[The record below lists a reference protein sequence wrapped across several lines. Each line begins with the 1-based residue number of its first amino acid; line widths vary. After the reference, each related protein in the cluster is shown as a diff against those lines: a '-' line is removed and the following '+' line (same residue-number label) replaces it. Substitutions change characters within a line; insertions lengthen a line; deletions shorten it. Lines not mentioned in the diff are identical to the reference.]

1 MKMSREKFIKSFYLF
16 GPSELDRK
24 KIKTIAKYKTVIK
37 SSSYDKDV
45 EDNAVAL
52 LCLPDGI
59 KQRSMDEADEL
70 KQLFHS
76 FLVTKENGLR
86 VYGSALVVWDEI
98 YDEQTKQSSYF
109 SKALCLVTELPFIFS
124 TERILNYIW
133 RNKCSIEIIKLI
145 CNVNLPTQGR
155 SLCLKL
161 PYLSPD
167 GQPGELCTPFRRKSS
182 LGSENS
188 RFNELRYNEQSRF
201 ADKKSRSREPDDLAS
216 IHIYAGTKS
225 LPLFDYSLRYLFT
238 EVLSVENF
246 LIAFTATLL
255 EFQIL
260 ITSSSL
266 SKLMLVSESL
276 INLILPFKYQHVY
289 APILPSKLGLHYLDA
304 PTPYIFGVLN
314 YDEKFQSLNSSSGAF
329 SLSNSIRCKIDCDS
343 NFVEFY
349 AEEGSVGINAS
360 DEMNLSDQSDDD
372 GEDAKIDDR
381 SKYTFTVP
389 KFLSE
394 LQEELENFIHSD
406 LRLKEHVN
414 KSQAIG
420 RITQLA
426 FKHNVIRKFS
436 YLDEIKFNQSIRQM
450 FLNKLTSNLLSNYE
464 RYVVMS
470 KKDAVKFDSI
480 SFLSEQPA
488 IIRGFLSKFLKTQLF
503 ANYIDESARKLA
515 QNLSISTN
523 NELCIIDTDNL
534 VDEIDEELGDDL
546 NYSLDEVF
554 ANSQVIDLNSLARRN
569 SGGGPAPPYS
579 NSNFDSAED
588 YKIANVHA
596 NLKQLQSPFKVYS
609 PVHSNKHA
617 TRKNSLRDENER
629 YLEQNQQ
636 LAVLAN
642 SDQTMISSPMKL
654 QTERFV
660 SQTNYHVVENLLK
673 EVKNKTKKIL
683 LEKMADED
691 SSAGMFFVVWLIFF
705 LLMFDY
711 NIS

>member
-1 MKMSREKFIKSFYLF
+1 MSREKFIKSFYLF

-24 KIKTIAKYKTVIK
+24 KIKTIAKYKTVTK
-37 SSSYDKDV
+37 SANQDKDV

-59 KQRSMDEADEL
+59 KQRAVDDSDEL
-70 KQLFHS
+70 KPLFHS

-86 VYGSALVVWDEI
+86 VYGSALIVYDEI
-98 YDEQTKQSSYF
+98 YDEQAKQSSYY
-109 SKALCLVTELPFIFS
+109 SKALCLVTDLPFIHS

-133 RNKCSIEIIKLI
+133 RHKCSIEIIKLI
-145 CNVNLPTQGR
+145 CNVGLPTQGR

-161 PYLSPD
+161 PDLSPD
-167 GQPGELCTPFRRKSS
+167 GQPCDLYTPFKRKIS
-182 LGSENS
+182 LNNEP
-188 RFNELRYNEQSRF
+188 RFNELRYNEQARLDRRSSRT
-201 ADKKSRSREPDDLAS
+201 SPDELS

-255 EFQIL
+255 EYQIL

-276 INLILPFKYQHVY
+276 INLIMPFKYQHVY
-289 APILPSKLGLHYLDA
+289 APILPTKLGLEYLGS

-314 YDEKFQSLNSSSGAF
+314 YDEKFQSLNSNSGAF

-360 DEMNLSDQSDDD
+360 ADEMNLSDESDDE
-372 GEDAKIDDR
+372 GEDAKIDER
-381 SKYTFTVP
+381 SRYTFTVP

-394 LQEELENFIHSD
+394 LQEELESFISSD

-426 FKHNVIRKFS
+426 FKHNVLSKFT

-450 FLNKLTSNLLSNYE
+450 FVNKLTSNLLSNYE

-480 SFLSEQPA
+480 AFLSEQPV
-488 IIRGFLSKFLKTQLF
+488 IIRPFLSKFLKTQLF

-523 NELCIIDTDNL
+523 NELCIVDTDNL
-534 VDEIDEELGDDL
+534 VDEIDEEFGCDL

-554 ANSQVIDLNSLARRN
+554 ANSQVIDLNSLTRRN
-569 SGGGPAPPYS
+569 SGGSVAAYP
-579 NSNFDSAED
+579 NNFDSTED
-588 YKIANVHA
+588 YKISNV
-596 NLKQLQSPFKVYS
+596 NLKQLNSPFKVYS
-609 PVHSNKHA
+609 PVHSNKA
-617 TRKNSLRDENER
+617 NRKNSLTGGLRDDER
-629 YLEQNQQ
+629 YGNHYLEPNQQ
-636 LAVLAN
+636 LAVL
-642 SDQTMISSPMKL
+642 SDQQAAISSPMKL

-660 SQTNYHVVENLLK
+660 SQTNYHVVESLLK

-691 SSAGMFFVVWLIFF
+691 SGAGGF
-705 LLMFDY
+705 
-711 NIS
+711 